1 MRGGDAM
8 DMVIRMLLLGV
19 VVMALGVI
27 GGASAQTPAQTPAP
41 AAPPTPAP
49 IVGNVYSVTYVEV
62 MPTSKADAA
71 TVLRRYRD
79 AAQKEGGNLRCEVI
93 QRIDQ
98 PHQFAILEIW
108 KDQAAF
114 EAHGKSPNTT
124 DTREKIAA
132 IRNAPT
138 DERVHM
144 ALSIGPIDAPG
155 GARGGIYV
163 ATHVDVIP
171 PRKDDGVAALKR
183 LGEDSRRGDGNLRFE
198 VVQQINRPNHFT
210 VIEIWRDA
218 KAVETHSMAA
228 PTREFRDKLATM
240 TGALYDERM
249 YRAIE

>member
-1 MRGGDAM
+1 MRGGALM
-8 DMVIRMLLLGV
+8 EMVVRVLLLGMV
-19 VVMALGVI
+19 VVAIGVI
-27 GGASAQTPAQTPAP
+27 QDARAQTPAP
-41 AAPPTPAP
+41 TPAP
-49 IVGNVYSVTYVEV
+49 APAAVPAPEGNIYSVTYVEV
-62 MPTSKADAA
+62 MPTAKADA
-71 TVLRRYRD
+71 VMLLRRYRE
-79 AAQKEGGNLRCEVI
+79 AAQKEGGNLRCEVA

-108 KDQAAF
+108 KDQATF
-114 EAHGKSPNTT
+114 EAHSKSASTT
-124 DTREKIAA
+124 ETREKIAA

-138 DERVHM
+138 DERVHT
-144 ALSIGPIDAPG
+144 ALSVGRIDAPT
-155 GARGGIYV
+155 ARGGIYV

-183 LGEDSRRGDGNLRFE
+183 LGEDSRRDHDNLRFE

-210 VIEIWRDA
+210 VVEIWRDA

-249 YRAIE
+249 YRAID

>member
-1 MRGGDAM
+1 MHGGEAM
-8 DMVIRMLLLGV
+8 ETLLRVLVLGLV
-19 VVMALGVI
+19 VVAI
-27 GGASAQTPAQTPAP
+27 GAIGEARAQTPAP
-41 AAPPTPAP
+41 TPAPTPTPAP

-62 MPTSKADAA
+62 LPTSKADAA
-71 TVLRRYRD
+71 AILRRYRD
-79 AAQKEGGNLRCEVI
+79 AASKEGGNLRCEVV

-114 EAHGKSPNTT
+114 ETHAKSANTT

-138 DERVHM
+138 DERVHT
-144 ALSIGPIDAPG
+144 ALSIGPIDAPS
-155 GARGGIYV
+155 ARGGIYV

-183 LGEDSRRGDGNLRFE
+183 LGEDSRRGPDNLRFE
-198 VVQQINRPNHFT
+198 VVQQVNRPNHFT
-210 VIEIWRDA
+210 VIEIWKDA

-249 YRAIE
+249 YRAID